1 MNSKHGFPRANLSD
15 WRYCVER
22 SHGGPTPTFW
32 MGYPMDIT
40 TLQVVEGRAAKVVE
54 ADTEELEVA
63 EPVGDE
69 ADESETPEL
78 SIEELEE
85 IFSDLT

>member
-1 MNSKHGFPRANLSD
+1 
-15 WRYCVER
+15 
-22 SHGGPTPTFW
+22 
-32 MGYPMDIT
+32 MDIT
-40 TLQVVEGRAAKVVE
+40 TLQIVEGRAAKVVE
-54 ADTEELEVA
+54 PDTEELEVA

-69 ADESETPEL
+69 VDESETPEL

>member
-1 MNSKHGFPRANLSD
+1 
-15 WRYCVER
+15 
-22 SHGGPTPTFW
+22 
-32 MGYPMDIT
+32 MDIT

-54 ADTEELEVA
+54 PDTEELEVA
-63 EPVGDE
+63 EPIGDE
-69 ADESETPEL
+69 ADESPEL

>member
-1 MNSKHGFPRANLSD
+1 
-15 WRYCVER
+15 
-22 SHGGPTPTFW
+22 
-32 MGYPMDIT
+32 MDIT

-54 ADTEELEVA
+54 PDTEELEVA
-63 EPVGDE
+63 EAVGDE